1 MRLDRRTDGK
11 TWRVCRSPFRQEMAL
26 KCHKSLRVINMI
38 FSSSFFF
45 FFFPWD
51 IILGLQQYV
60 DISYAGKCLKI
71 PRKCWYLCW
80 VLIYTNVYRWFFLFP
95 YYVVCIKVDCKC
107 DMLTGELC
115 GSSGSY
121 EHLLI
126 NIMRFV
132 FFSLPGTDDS
142 ETNPPF
148 SEQTATRCNT
158 FPRALPVWDYF
169 TVNRLWLLLLNNVK
183 LNQSHIHIY
192 LIFGLGDVIRIT
204 AAFSTVSVQ
213 SLVWTDSI
221 QRCLRFI
228 LCAYLR
234 VFPPFMGRW
243 GR

>member
-126 NIMRFV
+126 NIMRF
-132 FFSLPGTDDS
+132 FFFPPRNRWFRNKSTVQW
-142 ETNPPF
+142 TN
-148 SEQTATRCNT
+148 CNT
-158 FPRALPVWDYF
+158 LQYISKGF
-169 TVNRLWLLLLNNVK
+169 TCL
-183 LNQSHIHIY
+183 
-192 LIFGLGDVIRIT
+192 GL
-204 AAFSTVSVQ
+204 FYS
-213 SLVWTDSI
+213 
-221 QRCLRFI
+221 
-228 LCAYLR
+228 
-234 VFPPFMGRW
+234 
-243 GR
+243 

>member
-107 DMLTGELC
+107 DMLTGELS

-132 FFSLPGTDDS
+132 FFSS
-142 ETNPPF
+142 Q
-148 SEQTATRCNT
+148 EQMIQKQIHRS
-158 FPRALPVWDYF
+158 
-169 TVNRLWLLLLNNVK
+169 VNK
-183 LNQSHIHIY
+183 LRHVAIHFQGLYLSGIILQLIVYGYCY
-192 LIFGLGDVIRIT
+192 LIMLNWIKAIYTYTWSLG
-204 AAFSTVSVQ
+204 
-213 SLVWTDSI
+213 
-221 QRCLRFI
+221 
-228 LCAYLR
+228 
-234 VFPPFMGRW
+234 
-243 GR
+243 